1 MYIHQQPTGMST
13 LIHVDI
19 PAEEFALAET
29 LQTLP
34 EVSVECER
42 IVAGPSDTVMPLLW
56 VRGTP
61 QSAFEDALAD
71 DPTVTDDRFLIGS
84 EGAWLYE
91 MRWAANVQL
100 VLEIL
105 TNTAALV
112 LDAVGSADGWNLR
125 VLFPDR
131 DALTSTNKFCE
142 AHNLTFEI
150 TAVRTL
156 DPEHSHHR
164 TPYTGLTDAQHE
176 TLTYAYKRGYFEI
189 PRRVTLTDLASE
201 LEISHQALSE
211 RLRRGHDAL
220 IEDVLQPN
228 GKRQF
233 SN

>member
-1 MYIHQQPTGMST
+1 MTLIYIHQQSSVMST
-13 LIHVDI
+13 LIRADI

-42 IVAGPSDTVMPLLW
+42 IVAEPSDTVMPLLW
-56 VRGTP
+56 VHETT

-71 DPTVTDDRFLIGS
+71 DQTVTDDRFLIGN
-84 EGAWLYE
+84 EGTWLYE
-91 MRWAANVQL
+91 MRWTANVEL
-100 VLEIL
+100 VLDIL
-105 TNTAALV
+105 TNTGALV
-112 LDAVGSADGWNLR
+112 LDAVGSADGWSLR

-142 AHNLTFEI
+142 MHNLTLEI
-150 TAVRTL
+150 TSVHTL
-156 DPEHSHHR
+156 DPEQSHHR
-164 TPYTGLTDAQHE
+164 TPSTELTDAQHE

-211 RLRRGHDAL
+211 RLRRGHNAL
-220 IEDVLQPN
+220 IEGALH
-228 GKRQF
+228 
-233 SN
+233 STEI